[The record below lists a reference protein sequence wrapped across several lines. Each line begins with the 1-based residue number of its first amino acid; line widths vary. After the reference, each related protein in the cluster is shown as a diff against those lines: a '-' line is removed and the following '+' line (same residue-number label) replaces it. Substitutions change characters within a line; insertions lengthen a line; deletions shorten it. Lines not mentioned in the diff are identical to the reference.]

1 MDLTEVTSLGCVAST
16 QVRDEG
22 TATAKTLSFVSH
34 YALRTGLPGLSR
46 DSGQALRGGSQHGSQ
61 PVGPFQGGCG
71 LSRDQKSPGV
81 SDSEEQKLS
90 RLPLALLC
98 AALFLFGCG
107 LP

>member
-1 MDLTEVTSLGCVAST
+1 MDQTEVTSLGCVAST

-22 TATAKTLSFVSH
+22 TATAKTPSFVSH
-34 YALRTGLPGLSR
+34 FALRTGLPQTVSGLGR
-46 DSGQALRGGSQHGSQ
+46 LPAQQ

-71 LSRDQKSPGV
+71 LSGDQKSPGV
-81 SDSEEQKLS
+81 SDSKEQKLS
-90 RLPLALLC
+90 RLRLALLC